1 MEKSRGFCEISCL
14 FFNILPLRY
23 VVCRGGVLSLTGAK
37 AALGGTP
44 GMIGYGLAKAA
55 VHQLVKS
62 LASADSGL
70 PKGSKVN
77 AVAPITLDTPANRG
91 GMPNADFS
99 SWTPLETLAQ

>member
-1 MEKSRGFCEISCL
+1 M
-14 FFNILPLRY
+14 
-23 VVCRGGVLSLTGAK
+23 LSLTGAN
-37 AALGGTP
+37 AALEGTP

-62 LASADSGL
+62 LASEGSGL
-70 PKGSKVN
+70 PAGSKVN
-77 AVAPITLDTPANRG
+77 AVLPVTLDTPGNRA